1 MGGERIPFHVW
12 RSNVQGNFAFT
23 PSVIFPSCG
32 LVVRFAIPI
41 RLFLILVAP
50 AAAAIAAPSGG
61 VTGVVPLPARPAQG
75 RIAVEKYTGTISGKV
90 AAPPPPRAG
99 VWLEGPGAAPESPPA
114 TLVLGQ
120 EGYQFS
126 NSLIIVTRGGSVRFP
141 NHDNDYHNIYS
152 LSRAKR
158 FDLGRYK
165 KDEAPA
171 PVVTFD
177 KAGLVRLKCEI
188 HDHMNATVLVVDSRW
203 HALTDSAGS
212 FSLTGIPAGAYT
224 LHAQLDEK
232 HRWSV
237 PVMIVAGTTVTAEF
251 RKPSMLP

>member
-1 MGGERIPFHVW
+1 MP
-12 RSNVQGNFAFT
+12 
-23 PSVIFPSCG
+23 
-32 LVVRFAIPI
+32 L
-41 RLFLILVAP
+41 RLFLALILTVLAVT
-50 AAAAIAAPSGG
+50 AAPLGT
-61 VTGVVPLPARPAQG
+61 VTGVVPLPARPPQG

-99 VWLEGPGAAPESPPA
+99 VWLDGRGAAPPARPA
-114 TLVLGQ
+114 TVVLGQ

-126 NSLIIVTRGGSVRFP
+126 GSLVIVARGGSVQFP

-152 LSRAKR
+152 LSRTKR

-203 HALTDSAGS
+203 HALTDAAGK
-212 FSLTGIPAGAYT
+212 FVLTGIPVGTYT
-224 LHAQLDEK
+224 LHAQFDEK

-237 PVMIVAGTTVTAEF
+237 PVTVVAGKTVAADF
-251 RKPSMLP
+251 QKPSVLP

>member
-1 MGGERIPFHVW
+1 MSLTTFR
-12 RSNVQGNFAFT
+12 RLLLLLML
-23 PSVIFPSCG
+23 PSA
-32 LVVRFAIPI
+32 VVS
-41 RLFLILVAP
+41 
-50 AAAAIAAPSGG
+50 AAPTGA
-61 VTGVVPLPARPAQG
+61 VTGVVPLPARPPQG

-90 AAPPPPRAG
+90 AAPPAPRAG
-99 VWLEGPGAAPESPPA
+99 VWLEGPGAAPASPPA
-114 TLVLGQ
+114 TVVLGQ
-120 EGYQFS
+120 QGYQFS
-126 NSLIIVTRGGSVRFP
+126 DSLIIVARGGSVRFP

-152 LSRAKR
+152 LSRTRR

-203 HALTDSAGS
+203 HTLTDPAGR
-212 FSLTGIPAGAYT
+212 FSLTGIPAGSYT

-237 PVMIVAGTTVTAEF
+237 PVTVVAGKIVTADF
-251 RKPSMLP
+251 QKPSALP